1 VRRAALMVS
10 VMLIVPAFLTGCDGT
25 VIYNIDGNWALG
37 TVVFNYGDGR
47 TWTLYDV
54 LIEVDTGEGL
64 IYFSGFDRDD
74 QLWVYRGDYTRTGNR
89 VVAEE
94 MPERDK
100 GDKDTLDLRLEFGS
114 TRLVGTAT
122 NWVYDDTGDV
132 DDVGSAT
139 LSGRRV
145 SQPAQRDMDT
155 ASVKPSGCKFA
166 E

>member
-1 VRRAALMVS
+1 MRKSL
-10 VMLIVPAFLTGCDGT
+10 LIVGVVMIALTLLAGCDGT
-25 VIYNIDGNWALG
+25 IIYNIDGNWALG
-37 TVVFNYGDGR
+37 TVTFTYGDGR

-74 QLWVYRGDYTRTGNR
+74 QLWIYRGDYTRTGNR

-94 MPERDK
+94 MPERDE

-114 TRLVGTAT
+114 TRVVGTAT
-122 NWVYDDTGDV
+122 NWVYDDSGNV
-132 DDVGSAT
+132 EAVGSAT
-139 LSGRRV
+139 LSGRKV

-155 ASVKPSGCKFA
+155 SSAEARGPKFA